1 MMKSNRPPKLTWP
14 LRMVLILLAL
24 LILPFSAKLAA
35 KPWQQETVTGNISQN
50 DTDAPLHGG
59 HGVTA
64 LPVRNVQETVAGNQK
79 TAAGNETQWSDRI
92 EERKSSS
99 RLSEEQIKELLEE
112 PWACDFGTEVSLKT
126 VLDRLGE
133 KTSIPFIVTSD
144 VVEALDYPSE
154 IIVNAKLP
162 FLIPL
167 KSMLDYL
174 VKQHT
179 LAWHVQNDAVYITD
193 INFKPNDRLVAKVY
207 YVGDLLHTFPYPGKD
222 GSMSLLP
229 VHLDAVAEYLR
240 TMVAPETWNEEA
252 KIQPFYRT
260 VTLLIRQTESVH
272 TQIADFLHH
281 LREANNLLENDGH
294 EVPMS
299 VINPQDLSI
308 AKKTYTAE
316 LYDVTDVAVS
326 DTSMVDLVNLIKATV
341 SPFDWGESATIEV
354 AGTKLVIVHTSSG
367 HESVSE
373 LLHQLRKVVKTED
386 ANVYRLGP
394 GDTVGIF
401 IEGITG
407 TGQPIPVYMPSPGY
421 NLPPATGY
429 AFTVRDDGTLALPK
443 ILQSLKVEGL
453 TLNETQKL
461 IRRTYVEEAKLLGS
475 EAVITVSLIRP
486 RDFPDGHTGVV
497 RPEAPREGHLLIG
510 RVVDADTKEPL
521 GKTDDGNPIRVG
533 FLARPM
539 AEGYPGEAN
548 AQTIVEVG
556 ENGVFQ
562 CYPKFNTPDRSGR
575 ILEKIFLAQLSWTRP
590 F

>member
-24 LILPFSAKLAA
+24 LILPFPAKLAA
-35 KPWQQETVTGNISQN
+35 KHSPEEVTTGSATHNQETATGN
-50 DTDAPLHGG
+50 
-59 HGVTA
+59 V
-64 LPVRNVQETVAGNQK
+64 
-79 TAAGNETQWSDRI
+79 SDRI
-92 EERKSSS
+92 EERKSSP

-112 PWACDFGTEVSLKT
+112 PLACDFGTEVSLET

-133 KTSIPFIVTSD
+133 KTSIPFIVNHD
-144 VVEALDYPSE
+144 AIEALNYPPE

-162 FLIPL
+162 FLMPL

-174 VKQHT
+174 VKQHH
-179 LAWHVQNDAVYITD
+179 LAWHVLNDAVYITD

-207 YVGDLLHTFPYPGKD
+207 YVGDLLHTFPYLGKD
-222 GSMSLLP
+222 GYMSLLP
-229 VHLDAVAEYLR
+229 AHLDAIAEYLR
-240 TMVAPETWNEEA
+240 TMVAPETWNEEVM
-252 KIQPFYRT
+252 IRPFQNT
-260 VTLLIRQTESVH
+260 ASLIIRQTESGH
-272 TQIADFLHH
+272 QQIADQLRH
-281 LREANNLLENDGH
+281 LRKTNDIQIHIEIKILTDDETDSEYTCTLCILNGYEGTLTPHSRGRECTATIAPISFRPVRDDLVRWNEPIQLRWPEGKSLTVHGVAGKRENQDTVKVTVSVEGEGAIVTKTFFASPIIQEVVEYPMELLADTSEK
-294 EVPMS
+294 PLALM
-299 VINPQDLSI
+299 
-308 AKKTYTAE
+308 
-316 LYDVTDVAVS
+316 YDVADVAVS
-326 DTSMVDLVNLIKATV
+326 DTGMVDLVNLIKATV

-407 TGQPIPVYMPSPGY
+407 TGQHIPVYMPSPGY

-443 ILQSLKVEGL
+443 IQQSLKVKGL

-461 IRRTYVEEAKLLGS
+461 ICRTYVEEAKLLGS

-486 RDFPDGHTGVV
+486 RDFPDGHTDVV
-497 RPEAPREGHLLIG
+497 RPEVPSKR
-510 RVVDADTKEPL
+510 
-521 GKTDDGNPIRVG
+521 
-533 FLARPM
+533 
-539 AEGYPGEAN
+539 
-548 AQTIVEVG
+548 
-556 ENGVFQ
+556 
-562 CYPKFNTPDRSGR
+562 
-575 ILEKIFLAQLSWTRP
+575 
-590 F
+590 